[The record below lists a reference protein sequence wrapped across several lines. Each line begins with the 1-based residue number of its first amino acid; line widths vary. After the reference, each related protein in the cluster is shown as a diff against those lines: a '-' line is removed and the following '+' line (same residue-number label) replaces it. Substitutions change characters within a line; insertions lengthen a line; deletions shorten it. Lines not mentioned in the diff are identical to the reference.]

1 MLQGMDDTKLKKSF
15 HYISRGR
22 RDIGQ
27 TENKLGTRSMVIY
40 TLCGNV

>member
-15 HYISRGR
+15 HYTSRGR

-27 TENKLGTRSMVIY
+27 TGKKLGARTMVIF
-40 TLCGNV
+40 T